1 MIKKNVKVGVCITNP
16 QYGSGKKAI
25 CIRINDENSHL
36 CIADIEL
43 SYEDFVVAL
52 NHGTGYGVAEVNI
65 SENIGMRKESSSLQ
79 FDFNSND
86 YPYKDREK
94 AAYEK
99 AKILAP
105 DGWIVSSYF
114 GSKGQIPFGEG
125 KCTARIY
132 RFVEP
137 KEEKE

>member
-1 MIKKNVKVGVCITNP
+1 MIKKNVKVEVCITNP
-16 QYGSGKKAI
+16 QYGGSGKKV
-25 CIRINDENSHL
+25 IRIQTKDMNSGI

-65 SENIGMRKESSSLQ
+65 SENIGMKKESSSFQ
-79 FDFNSND
+79 FHFNSND
-86 YPYKDREK
+86 YPYNEREK
-94 AAYEK
+94 AAYEQ
-99 AKILAP
+99 AKLRAP

-125 KCTARIY
+125 KCTAYIY

-137 KEEKE
+137 EEKE